1 MPAIDDHKFISWRK
15 NLKKKTN
22 KKNSLKP
29 GGAGTRG
36 QLFLQTG
43 SNAAVTE
50 FIELYKVY

>member
-15 NLKKKTN
+15 NLKKK

-43 SNAAVTE
+43 SNDAVTE